1 MAIVVE
7 QASEGTLTS
16 LLSQLRSSNNFFLP
30 TLNQRNLQGFLTSHN
45 LRYVQTRLTNFLSR
59 CSPVFAL
66 GIVYQ
71 NLDPTYPATECVQG
85 LDTGSPKEAQQ
96 HTRTK
101 RSLFICFLPRVRE
114 TAHSPTAP
122 HEGTR
127 VIDTG
132 SPRTHAIHIHHL
144 QRPIRRDAAKEG

>member
-85 LDTGSPKEAQQ
+85 LDTGSPTTYENEEKFV
-96 HTRTK
+96 HLLLTTSSRDGT
-101 RSLFICFLPRVRE
+101 LPYS
-114 TAHSPTAP
+114 TP
-122 HEGTR
+122 
-127 VIDTG
+127 
-132 SPRTHAIHIHHL
+132 
-144 QRPIRRDAAKEG
+144 